1 MSGAE
6 ADNAGPVVVAR
17 GLSKRYSSV
26 DRAVLADVSLTV
38 GAGELVAILGPSGAG
53 KSTLLHVIA
62 GIDEPDDGEVTV
74 AGVDVSGLTEVA
86 RARFRGDAI
95 GFVFQQFYL
104 LPHLR
109 AWENV
114 AVPAVLR
121 GGRASRH
128 EEAAREALAAF
139 GLADRAQHMPSQ
151 MSGGELQRVA
161 IARAL
166 INEPVLVLADEPTG
180 SLDTANGERVHEGL
194 RMVADR
200 GVAVMVVSHD
210 PTVLDVADR
219 AVHMQDG
226 QIRSDRAG
234 TP

>member
-1 MSGAE
+1 MSEPEPGHLA
-6 ADNAGPVVVAR
+6 PVVVAS

-26 DRAVLADVSLTV
+26 DRAVLSDVSLTV
-38 GAGELVAILGPSGAG
+38 AAAELVAILGPSGAG

-62 GIDEPDDGEVTV
+62 GIDEPDAGQVTV
-74 AGVDVSGLTEVA
+74 AGVDVAGLSEVE
-86 RARFRGDAI
+86 RARFRGDSI

-121 GGRASRH
+121 GGRAARH
-128 EEAAREALAAF
+128 EETARAGLAAF
-139 GLADRAQHMPSQ
+139 GLADRADQMPSQ

-166 INEPVLVLADEPTG
+166 INDPALVLADEPTG
-180 SLDTANGERVHEGL
+180 SLDTANGERVHRAL
-194 RMVADR
+194 RAAADQ
-200 GVAVMVVSHD
+200 GVAVVVVSHD

-226 QIRSDRAG
+226 EIRPHTAG
-234 TP
+234 AR

>member
-1 MSGAE
+1 MSE
-6 ADNAGPVVVAR
+6 PKPEHLTSVVVAC

-26 DRAVLADVSLTV
+26 DRAVLSDVSLTV
-38 GAGELVAILGPSGAG
+38 EAGELVAILGPSGAG

-62 GIDEPDDGEVTV
+62 GIDEPDSGEVTV
-74 AGVDVSGLTEVA
+74 AGVDVANLGEVE
-86 RARFRGDAI
+86 RARFRGEYI
-95 GFVFQQFYL
+95 GFVFQQFHL

-121 GGRASRH
+121 GGRAARH
-128 EEAAREALAAF
+128 EERARRSLTSF
-139 GLADRAQHMPSQ
+139 GLADRADQMPSQ

-166 INEPVLVLADEPTG
+166 VNDPVLVLADEPTG
-180 SLDTANGERVHEGL
+180 SLDTANGERVHQTL
-194 RMVADR
+194 RAAADQ
-200 GVAVMVVSHD
+200 GVAVVVVSHD

-219 AVHMQDG
+219 AVQMQDG
-226 QIRSDRAG
+226 EILPHGVAR
-234 TP
+234 